1 MHPRRL
7 LFIASIGN
15 PKPYRRTR
23 HSAGHLL
30 LDALTP
36 LLRAR
41 LAESAPFYTTWH
53 NPSYMNESGRK
64 LAREMQR
71 WLSERDRVLQRDSL
85 TTPTSSS
92 TGYPATL
99 VILHDELEA
108 QPGKLRIKRGGPESA
123 SLRGHRGLISCFESL
138 RGAGLYPSLSGLR
151 RGASGRDLSVLRVGI
166 GIGRPGTRG
175 KNTVADYV
183 LTEMEAAELAAL
195 QRAAEPVMR
204 VIEEEFSWGDTGES
218 PKE

>member
-41 LAESAPFYTTWH
+41 LAEPAPFYTTWYS
-53 NPSYMNESGRK
+53 PSYMNESGPK
-64 LAREMQR
+64 LVRQLKR
-71 WLSERDRVLQRDSL
+71 WLGERDEVLQRRGMD
-85 TTPTSSS
+85 TPTTTTSTSL

-108 QPGKLRIKRGGPESA
+108 QPGKLRIKRGGPETA

-138 RGAGLYPSLSGLR
+138 RGARLYPSR
-151 RGASGRDLSVLRVGI
+151 RGAKERDLSVLRVGL
-166 GIGRPGTRG
+166 GIGRPSTRG
-175 KNTVADYV
+175 KDTVADYV
-183 LTEMEAAELAAL
+183 LTEMEASELVAV
-195 QRAAEPVMR
+195 QRAADPVLR
-204 VIEEEFSWGDTGES
+204 AIEEEFSWEDTGGS
-218 PKE
+218 SKV